1 MHSVYVEY
9 DGGLNSAMD
18 NRIMAAADYN
28 SGQESQVSCDSGC
41 MLCEEMTRDF
51 SFHYKSSESA
61 LEAERKLKEIPALRV
76 RVELAS

>member
-1 MHSVYVEY
+1 MHNVYVEY
-9 DGGLNSAMD
+9 DGGLNSAID
-18 NRIMAAADYN
+18 KRIFTAAGYDF
-28 SGQESQVSCDSGC
+28 GGKVKCDSGC

-51 SFHYKSSESA
+51 SFRYESSQST